1 MPATNTL
8 FHHYGPQVLTFL
20 LGVYVRGV
28 GSGSGNVATDGDSHI
43 KIYTLS
49 VSPYIVA
56 LRSQS

>member
-8 FHHYGPQVLTFL
+8 SHHYGPQVLTFL

-28 GSGSGNVATDGDSHI
+28 GSGSGNVATDGDSYI

-49 VSPYIVA
+49 VSHYIVA
-56 LRSQS
+56 L